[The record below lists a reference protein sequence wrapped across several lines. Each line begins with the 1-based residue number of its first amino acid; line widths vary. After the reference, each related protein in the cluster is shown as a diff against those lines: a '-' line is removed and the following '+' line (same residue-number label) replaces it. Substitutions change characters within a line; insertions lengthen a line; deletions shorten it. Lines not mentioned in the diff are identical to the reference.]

1 MTTSRNDASPN
12 ASQAQRTATSAYAAA
27 RNDIA
32 RLLDVLD
39 MELAKHDERAKADEK
54 NWGFAGNLQK
64 LRCDL
69 VDAVAFI
76 AGMDRSE
83 VEAFLDDAA

>member
-54 NWGFAGNLQK
+54 NWGFAGSLKRSSPPPAQRPGRKPNN
-64 LRCDL
+64 RRGFA
-69 VDAVAFI
+69 AV
-76 AGMDRSE
+76 E
-83 VEAFLDDAA
+83 

>member
-1 MTTSRNDASPN
+1 MNNHAN
-12 ASQAQRTATSAYAAA
+12 EASQTPRTATSAYTAA

-32 RLLDVLD
+32 RLLDALD
-39 MELAKHDERAKADEK
+39 MELAKHDERAKADET

-76 AGMDRSE
+76 AGMDRTE
-83 VEAFLDDAA
+83 VEAFLDDAV

>member
-1 MTTSRNDASPN
+1 MNNEASPN
-12 ASQAQRTATSAYAAA
+12 ANHAQRTATSAYAAV
-27 RNDIA
+27 RNDIV

-39 MELAKHDERAKADEK
+39 MELAKHDERAKADAK

-76 AGMDRSE
+76 AGMDRNE
-83 VEAFLDDAA
+83 VEAFLDDAV